1 MATDIAKIGFAVE
14 TSQLEKGISALS
26 TFSTSAKSA
35 NSNAQAIGTA
45 MNKAA
50 VTFAGAVAGMSRSI
64 ASLVSATKTATVE
77 EVAAAKEASDFANS
91 IYRAAQAQDT
101 LTTSTQKTTR
111 SLQNMYSAMLKAA
124 SSESIL
130 DRINRVTGVTGLDNR
145 SAKISAYDM
154 KRGSTKEEW
163 EAAIGGTPRDMMP
176 NRFNTANIAAQ
187 FQDIGVT
194 AAMGMNPMLVALQQG
209 TQLAAV
215 LNSMEQPVKGLADAF
230 RQIINP
236 VSMVSIGLTALAV
249 ALIQLVDWTS
259 VAQTGLN
266 TLADGMDFAADA
278 FNFLAENADVL
289 LVGLSSLSAG
299 FAIFN
304 TGSLI
309 SGFKSLGSAIVS
321 AGSAAYEAGKAAYSG
336 FTQWL
341 KGLNPVTL
349 KITALVLA
357 VTAVYVAFKTFK
369 DEITAFFQSDLGQLI
384 TDVIN
389 NMIGSFVGAFE
400 AIADG
405 ATWLWEKI
413 KATWNG
419 TDGPADGLMER
430 MNNTFQ
436 AATER
441 DYVESIAKAAGEAG
455 KVVDDLASSGLEA
468 VGNLFNKGAEA
479 ARNFANSLGETDKA
493 AKKAKE
499 AWANMRREMEQTI
512 AGMELE
518 GKMIGL
524 GTYDTTRLQTRFD
537 LTNRAIEAGITL
549 TPDKIQVIEDIADK
563 TGKYAEENEK
573 LTDSFNFAKDATNS
587 FFSDMREGLRDGQ
600 SLWESFGNAVTNVLD
615 KILDKI
621 MNIGVDYL
629 FDALGGMGTKGGE
642 TSFSWGNIAS
652 SIGGFFGGGTSAST
666 PAPAAKG
673 GAFTNGVY
681 SSPTLFKFANGGQFG
696 VMGEAGPEAVMP
708 LRRGSDGSLGVDAE
722 GIGGNNVVVNVI
734 NNSNAQA
741 SVNQRETR
749 QGTEI
754 DVLIDQTVAQ
764 KMTQQGS
771 YSNNA
776 LNAYSN
782 RRLVMR

>member
-14 TSQLEKGISALS
+14 TSQLEKGISTLS

-130 DRINRVTGVTGLDNR
+130 NRINRVTGVTGLDNR

-187 FQDIGVT
+187 FQDIAVT
-194 AAMGMNPMLVALQQG
+194 ATMGMNPMLVALQQG
-209 TQLAAV
+209 TQLSAV
-215 LNSMEQPVKGLADAF
+215 LNSMKKPIQGLADAF
-230 RQIINP
+230 KQIINP
-236 VSMVSIGLTALAV
+236 TSLWTIALTALAV
-249 ALIQLVDWTS
+249 VGLQMVDWIG
-259 VAQTGLN
+259 VAQSSLNGLASAMDFVASHSDSFGAVLTGLVGVIGVIKFESIKTGLMSVYSVGSKVFTMFTSWSKLVKVFN
-266 TLADGMDFAADA
+266 KIKKSIVELKVVTWALESPIKAVTVVILAGVTAWAAFSEAGRNALNKVIGYTLAAAYSIGGA
-278 FNFLAENADVL
+278 MEA
-289 LVGLSSLSAG
+289 
-299 FAIFN
+299 
-304 TGSLI
+304 
-309 SGFKSLGSAIVS
+309 GFKSIYKGFDKAFGELSTKMKEI
-321 AGSAAYEAGKAAYSG
+321 AGKDY
-336 FTQWL
+336 
-341 KGLNPVTL
+341 
-349 KITALVLA
+349 
-357 VTAVYVAFKTFK
+357 
-369 DEITAFFQSDLGQLI
+369 
-384 TDVIN
+384 
-389 NMIGSFVGAFE
+389 
-400 AIADG
+400 IAS
-405 ATWLWEKI
+405 
-413 KATWNG
+413 
-419 TDGPADGLMER
+419 
-430 MNNTFQ
+430 
-436 AATER
+436 
-441 DYVESIAKAAGEAG
+441 VEDT
-455 KVVDDLASSGLEA
+455 VVSLASSASNKFREWSNGLNDVDE
-468 VGNLFNKGAEA
+468 K
-479 ARNFANSLGETDKA
+479 T
-493 AKKAKE
+493 KKL
-499 AWANMRREMEQTI
+499 RESWQKLQNQVNQDI
-512 AGMELE
+512 AGAQLE
-518 GKMIGL
+518 QKLIGVD
-524 GTYDTTRLQTRFD
+524 TYTSEYEKTKFD
-537 LTNRAIEAGITL
+537 LTNQAINAGIPL
-549 TPDKIQVIEDIADK
+549 TPEKIAYIDQAAQSTARYKDE
-563 TGKYAEENEK
+563 TEK
-573 LTDSFNFAKDATNS
+573 LNDSFNTAKSITGS
-587 FFSDMREGLRDGQ
+587 FFQDLRQNLRDGV
-600 SLWESFGNAVTNVLD
+600 SAWEAFGNAALNVLD
-615 KILDKI
+615 NILSKI
-621 MNIGVDYL
+621 MDIGVDYL

-642 TSFSWGNIAS
+642 TKFSWGNIVS
-652 SIGGFFGGGTSAST
+652 GIGSFFGGGESTSAAT
-666 PAPAAKG
+666 PAAAAKG

-708 LRRGSDGSLGVDAE
+708 LRRGPDGSLGVDAD
-722 GIGGNNVVVNVI
+722 GVAGGNVVVNII

-741 SVNQRETR
+741 TVNQRETR

-771 YSNNA
+771 YSNAA
-776 LNAYSN
+776 LNAYNN

>member
-1 MATDIAKIGFAVE
+1 MATDIARIGFGVE
-14 TSQLEKGISALS
+14 TSQLEKGISTLS

-35 NSNAQAIGTA
+35 NSNARAIGTA

-64 ASLVSATKTATVE
+64 ASLVSSTKTATVE
-77 EVAAAKEASDFANS
+77 EIAAAKEASNFANS

-101 LTTSTQKTTR
+101 LTVSTQKTTR
-111 SLQNMYSAMLKAA
+111 NLQNMYSAMLKLS

-130 DRINRVTGVTGLDNR
+130 QRINRITGVSGLTNKSAEHSAEFFKR
-145 SAKISAYDM
+145 ST
-154 KRGSTKEEW
+154 TKEEW
-163 EAAIGGTPRDMMP
+163 NAMTGTLARDQMP

-194 AAMGMNPMLVALQQG
+194 AAMGMNPLLVALQQG
-209 TQLAAV
+209 TQLSAV
-215 LNSMEQPVKGLADAF
+215 LNSMEKPIQGLADAF
-230 RQIINP
+230 KQIINP
-236 VSMVSIGLTALAV
+236 TSLWTIALTALAV
-249 ALIQLVDWTS
+249 VGLQMVDWIG
-259 VAQTGLN
+259 VAQSSLNGLASAMDFVASHSDSFGAVLTGLVGVIGVIKFESIK
-266 TLADGMDFAADA
+266 T
-278 FNFLAENADVL
+278 
-289 LVGLSSLSAG
+289 GLSSVISVASKVFTTFTSWSKLVEV
-299 FAIFN
+299 FN
-304 TGSLI
+304 NI
-309 SGFKSLGSAIVS
+309 KKSIV
-321 AGSAAYEAGKAAYSG
+321 E
-336 FTQWL
+336 L
-341 KGLNPVTL
+341 KVVTWALANPV
-349 KITALVLA
+349 KA
-357 VTAVYVAFKTFK
+357 VTAVILAGVTAWAAFSEAGRNALNKTIGYTLAAAYSIGGAMEAGFK
-369 DEITAFFQSDLGQLI
+369 SIYKGFDEAFGELSDKMKEIAGKDYI
-384 TDVIN
+384 AAVDDI
-389 NMIGSFVGAFE
+389 IGSVASAASAKFE
-400 AIADG
+400 EWSNSLNKIDKKTKKIIEAWKKLQSQIGQDIASAKLDQNLIG
-405 ATWLWEKI
+405 VDTYTSEYMKTRADLMNQATNAGIPLTPEKI
-413 KATWNG
+413 ASI
-419 TDGPADGLMER
+419 D
-430 MNNTFQ
+430 Q
-436 AATER
+436 AADSLART
-441 DYVESIAKAAGEAG
+441 KA
-455 KVVDDLASSGLEA
+455 
-468 VGNLFNKGAEA
+468 
-479 ARNFANSLGETDKA
+479 ET
-493 AKKAKE
+493 
-499 AWANMRREMEQTI
+499 
-512 AGMELE
+512 
-518 GKMIGL
+518 
-524 GTYDTTRLQTRFD
+524 
-537 LTNRAIEAGITL
+537 
-549 TPDKIQVIEDIADK
+549 
-563 TGKYAEENEK
+563 EK

-587 FFSDMREGLRDGQ
+587 FFSDMREGLREGQ

-629 FDALGGMGTKGGE
+629 FDALGGMGTKGGK

-652 SIGGFFGGGTSAST
+652 SIGGFFGGSTSAST

>member
-14 TSQLEKGISALS
+14 TSQLEKGISTLS

-77 EVAAAKEASDFANS
+77 EIAAAKEASNFANS

-130 DRINRVTGVTGLDNR
+130 DRINRVTGVTGLDNKSAEYSAEFFKR
-145 SAKISAYDM
+145 ST
-154 KRGSTKEEW
+154 TKEEW
-163 EAAIGGTPRDMMP
+163 NAMTGTLARDQMP

-194 AAMGMNPMLVALQQG
+194 AAMGMNPLLIALQQG
-209 TQLAAV
+209 TQLSAV
-215 LNSMEQPVKGLADAF
+215 LNSMEKPIQGLADAF
-230 RQIINP
+230 KQIINP
-236 VSMVSIGLTALAV
+236 TSLWTIALTALAV
-249 ALIQLVDWTS
+249 VGLQMVDWIG
-259 VAQTGLN
+259 VAQSSLNGLASAMDFVASHSDSFGAVLTGLVGVIGVIKFESIK
-266 TLADGMDFAADA
+266 T
-278 FNFLAENADVL
+278 
-289 LVGLSSLSAG
+289 GLSSVISVASKVFTMFTSWSKLVEVFNKIKKSIVELKVVTWALESPIKAVTVVILAG
-299 FAIFN
+299 VTAWAAFSEAGRNALNKVIGY
-304 TGSLI
+304 TLAAAYSIGGAMEA
-309 SGFKSLGSAIVS
+309 GFKSIYKGFDKAFGELSTKMKEI
-321 AGSAAYEAGKAAYSG
+321 AGKDY
-336 FTQWL
+336 
-341 KGLNPVTL
+341 
-349 KITALVLA
+349 
-357 VTAVYVAFKTFK
+357 
-369 DEITAFFQSDLGQLI
+369 
-384 TDVIN
+384 
-389 NMIGSFVGAFE
+389 
-400 AIADG
+400 IAS
-405 ATWLWEKI
+405 
-413 KATWNG
+413 
-419 TDGPADGLMER
+419 
-430 MNNTFQ
+430 
-436 AATER
+436 
-441 DYVESIAKAAGEAG
+441 VEDT
-455 KVVDDLASSGLEA
+455 VVSLASSASNKFREWSNGLNDVDEKTKKLRESWQKLQSQIGQDIA
-468 VGNLFNKGAEA
+468 SAKLDQNLIGVDTYTSEYERTKFN
-479 ARNFANSLGETDKA
+479 
-493 AKKAKE
+493 
-499 AWANMRREMEQTI
+499 
-512 AGMELE
+512 
-518 GKMIGL
+518 
-524 GTYDTTRLQTRFD
+524 
-537 LTNRAIEAGITL
+537 LTNQATNAGIPL
-549 TPDKIQVIEDIADK
+549 TPEKIASIDQAADSLARTK
-563 TGKYAEENEK
+563 AETEK

-587 FFSDMREGLRDGQ
+587 FFSDMREGLREGQ

-629 FDALGGMGTKGGE
+629 FDALGGMGTKGGK

-652 SIGGFFGGGTSAST
+652 SIGGFFGGSTSAST

-681 SSPTLFKFANGGQFG
+681 NSPTLFKFANGGQFG

>member
-1 MATDIAKIGFAVE
+1 MATDIARIGFGVE
-14 TSQLEKGISALS
+14 TSQLEKGISTLS

-35 NSNAQAIGTA
+35 NSNARAIGTA

-64 ASLVSATKTATVE
+64 ASLVSSTKTATVE
-77 EVAAAKEASDFANS
+77 EIAAAKEASNFANS

-101 LTTSTQKTTR
+101 LTVSTQKTTR
-111 SLQNMYSAMLKAA
+111 NLQNMYSAMLKLS

-130 DRINRVTGVTGLDNR
+130 QRINRITGVSGLTNKSAEYSAEFFKR
-145 SAKISAYDM
+145 ST
-154 KRGSTKEEW
+154 TKEEW
-163 EAAIGGTPRDMMP
+163 NAMTGTLARDQMP

-194 AAMGMNPMLVALQQG
+194 AAMGMNPLLIALQQG
-209 TQLAAV
+209 TQLSAV
-215 LNSMEQPVKGLADAF
+215 LNSMEKPIQGLADAF
-230 RQIINP
+230 KQIINP
-236 VSMVSIGLTALAV
+236 TSLWTIALTALAV
-249 ALIQLVDWTS
+249 VGLQMVDWIG
-259 VAQTGLN
+259 VAQSSLNGLASAMDFVASHSDSFGAVLTGLVGVIGVIKFESIK
-266 TLADGMDFAADA
+266 T
-278 FNFLAENADVL
+278 
-289 LVGLSSLSAG
+289 GLSSVISVASKVFTTFTSWSKLVEVFNNIKKSIVELKVVTWALANPVKAVTAAILAG
-299 FAIFN
+299 VTAWAAFSEAGRNALNKTIGY
-304 TGSLI
+304 TLAAAYSIGGAMEA
-309 SGFKSLGSAIVS
+309 GFKSIYKGFDEAFGELSDKMKEI
-321 AGSAAYEAGKAAYSG
+321 AGKDYIAAVDDIIDSVASAASAKFEEWSNSLNKIDKKTKKVIEAWKELQSQIGQDIASAKLDQNLIGVDTYTSE
-336 FTQWL
+336 
-341 KGLNPVTL
+341 
-349 KITALVLA
+349 
-357 VTAVYVAFKTFK
+357 YMKTR
-369 DEITAFFQSDLGQLI
+369 ADLMNQ
-384 TDVIN
+384 
-389 NMIGSFVGAFE
+389 
-400 AIADG
+400 
-405 ATWLWEKI
+405 ATNAGIPLTPEKI
-413 KATWNG
+413 ASI
-419 TDGPADGLMER
+419 D
-430 MNNTFQ
+430 Q
-436 AATER
+436 AADSLART
-441 DYVESIAKAAGEAG
+441 KA
-455 KVVDDLASSGLEA
+455 
-468 VGNLFNKGAEA
+468 
-479 ARNFANSLGETDKA
+479 ET
-493 AKKAKE
+493 
-499 AWANMRREMEQTI
+499 
-512 AGMELE
+512 
-518 GKMIGL
+518 
-524 GTYDTTRLQTRFD
+524 
-537 LTNRAIEAGITL
+537 
-549 TPDKIQVIEDIADK
+549 
-563 TGKYAEENEK
+563 EK

-587 FFSDMREGLRDGQ
+587 FFSDMREGLREGQ

-629 FDALGGMGTKGGE
+629 FDALGGMGTKGGK

-652 SIGGFFGGGTSAST
+652 SIGGFFGGSTSAFT

>member
-1 MATDIAKIGFAVE
+1 MATDIARIGFGVE
-14 TSQLEKGISALS
+14 TSQLEKGISTLS

-35 NSNAQAIGTA
+35 NSNARAIGTA

-64 ASLVSATKTATVE
+64 ASLVSSTKTATVE
-77 EVAAAKEASDFANS
+77 EIAAAKEASNFANS

-101 LTTSTQKTTR
+101 LTVSTQKTTR
-111 SLQNMYSAMLKAA
+111 NLQNMYSAMLKLS

-130 DRINRVTGVTGLDNR
+130 QRINRITGVSGLTNKSAEYSAEFFKR
-145 SAKISAYDM
+145 ST
-154 KRGSTKEEW
+154 TKEEW
-163 EAAIGGTPRDMMP
+163 NAMTGTLARDQMP

-194 AAMGMNPMLVALQQG
+194 AAMGMNPLLIALQQG
-209 TQLAAV
+209 TQLSAL
-215 LNSMEQPVKGLADAF
+215 LNSMKKPIQGLADAF
-230 RQIINP
+230 KQIINP
-236 VSMVSIGLTALAV
+236 TSLWTIALTALAV
-249 ALIQLVDWTS
+249 VGLQMVDWIG
-259 VAQTGLN
+259 VAQSSLNGLASAMDFVASHSDSFGTVLTGLVGVIGVIKFESIK
-266 TLADGMDFAADA
+266 T
-278 FNFLAENADVL
+278 
-289 LVGLSSLSAG
+289 GLSSVISVASKVFTTFTSWSKLVEV
-299 FAIFN
+299 FN
-304 TGSLI
+304 NI
-309 SGFKSLGSAIVS
+309 KKSIV
-321 AGSAAYEAGKAAYSG
+321 E
-336 FTQWL
+336 L
-341 KGLNPVTL
+341 KVVTWALANPV
-349 KITALVLA
+349 KA
-357 VTAVYVAFKTFK
+357 VTAVILAGVTAWAAFSEAGRNALNKTIGYTLAAAYSIGGAMEAGFK
-369 DEITAFFQSDLGQLI
+369 SIYKGFDEAFGELSDKMKEIAGKDYI
-384 TDVIN
+384 AAVDDI
-389 NMIGSFVGAFE
+389 IGSVASAASAKFE
-400 AIADG
+400 EWSNSLNKIDKKTKKIIEAWKKLQSQIGQDIASAKLDQNLIG
-405 ATWLWEKI
+405 VDTYTSEYMKTRADLMNQATNAGIPLTPEKI
-413 KATWNG
+413 ASI
-419 TDGPADGLMER
+419 D
-430 MNNTFQ
+430 Q
-436 AATER
+436 AADSLART
-441 DYVESIAKAAGEAG
+441 KA
-455 KVVDDLASSGLEA
+455 
-468 VGNLFNKGAEA
+468 
-479 ARNFANSLGETDKA
+479 ET
-493 AKKAKE
+493 
-499 AWANMRREMEQTI
+499 
-512 AGMELE
+512 
-518 GKMIGL
+518 
-524 GTYDTTRLQTRFD
+524 
-537 LTNRAIEAGITL
+537 
-549 TPDKIQVIEDIADK
+549 
-563 TGKYAEENEK
+563 EK

-587 FFSDMREGLRDGQ
+587 FFSDMREGLREGQ

-629 FDALGGMGTKGGE
+629 FDALGGMGTKGGK

-652 SIGGFFGGGTSAST
+652 SIGGFFGGSTSAST

>member
-1 MATDIAKIGFAVE
+1 MATDIARIGFGVE
-14 TSQLEKGISALS
+14 TSQLEKGISTLS

-35 NSNAQAIGTA
+35 NSNARAIGTA

-64 ASLVSATKTATVE
+64 ASLVSSTKTATVE
-77 EVAAAKEASDFANS
+77 EIAAAKEASNFANS

-101 LTTSTQKTTR
+101 LTVSTQKTTR
-111 SLQNMYSAMLKAA
+111 NLQNMYSAMLKLS

-130 DRINRVTGVTGLDNR
+130 QRINRITGVSGLTNKSAEYSAEFFKR
-145 SAKISAYDM
+145 ST
-154 KRGSTKEEW
+154 TKEEW
-163 EAAIGGTPRDMMP
+163 NAMTGTLARDQMP

-194 AAMGMNPMLVALQQG
+194 AAMGMNPLLIALQQG
-209 TQLAAV
+209 TQLSAV
-215 LNSMEQPVKGLADAF
+215 LNSMEKPIQGLADAF
-230 RQIINP
+230 KQIINP
-236 VSMVSIGLTALAV
+236 TSLWTIALTALAV
-249 ALIQLVDWTS
+249 VGLQMVDWIG
-259 VAQTGLN
+259 VAQSSLNGLASAMDFVASHSDSFGAVLTGLVGVIGVIKFESIK
-266 TLADGMDFAADA
+266 T
-278 FNFLAENADVL
+278 
-289 LVGLSSLSAG
+289 GLSSVISVASKVFTTFTSWSKLVKV
-299 FAIFN
+299 FN
-304 TGSLI
+304 NI
-309 SGFKSLGSAIVS
+309 KKSIV
-321 AGSAAYEAGKAAYSG
+321 E
-336 FTQWL
+336 L
-341 KGLNPVTL
+341 KVVTWALANPV
-349 KITALVLA
+349 KA
-357 VTAVYVAFKTFK
+357 VTAVILAGVTAWAAFSEAGRNALNKTIGYTLAAAYSIGGAMEAGFK
-369 DEITAFFQSDLGQLI
+369 SIYKGFDEAFGELSDKMKEIAGKDYI
-384 TDVIN
+384 AAVDDS
-389 NMIGSFVGAFE
+389 IGSVASAASAKFE
-400 AIADG
+400 EWSNSLNKIDKKTKKIIEAWKELQSQIGQDIASAKLDQNLIG
-405 ATWLWEKI
+405 VDTYTSEYMKTRADLMNQATNAGIPLTPEKI
-413 KATWNG
+413 ASI
-419 TDGPADGLMER
+419 D
-430 MNNTFQ
+430 Q
-436 AATER
+436 AADSLART
-441 DYVESIAKAAGEAG
+441 KA
-455 KVVDDLASSGLEA
+455 
-468 VGNLFNKGAEA
+468 
-479 ARNFANSLGETDKA
+479 ET
-493 AKKAKE
+493 
-499 AWANMRREMEQTI
+499 
-512 AGMELE
+512 
-518 GKMIGL
+518 
-524 GTYDTTRLQTRFD
+524 
-537 LTNRAIEAGITL
+537 
-549 TPDKIQVIEDIADK
+549 
-563 TGKYAEENEK
+563 EK

-587 FFSDMREGLRDGQ
+587 FFSDMREGLREGQ

-629 FDALGGMGTKGGE
+629 FDALGGMGTKGGK

-652 SIGGFFGGGTSAST
+652 SIGGFFGGSTSAST

>member
-1 MATDIAKIGFAVE
+1 MATDIARIGFGVE
-14 TSQLEKGISALS
+14 TSQLEKGISTLS

-35 NSNAQAIGTA
+35 NSNARAIGTA

-64 ASLVSATKTATVE
+64 ASLVSSTKTATVE
-77 EVAAAKEASDFANS
+77 EIAAAKEASNFANS

-101 LTTSTQKTTR
+101 LTVSTQKTTR
-111 SLQNMYSAMLKAA
+111 NLQNMYSAMLKLS

-130 DRINRVTGVTGLDNR
+130 QRINRITGVSGLTNKSAEYSAEFFKR
-145 SAKISAYDM
+145 ST
-154 KRGSTKEEW
+154 TKEEW
-163 EAAIGGTPRDMMP
+163 NAMTGTLARDQMP

-194 AAMGMNPMLVALQQG
+194 AAMGMNPLLIALQQG
-209 TQLAAV
+209 TQLSAV
-215 LNSMEQPVKGLADAF
+215 LNSMEKPIQGLADAF
-230 RQIINP
+230 KQIINP
-236 VSMVSIGLTALAV
+236 TSLWTIALTALAV
-249 ALIQLVDWTS
+249 VGLQMVDWIG
-259 VAQTGLN
+259 VAQSSLNGLASAMDFVASHSDSFGAVLTGLVGVIGVIKFESII
-266 TLADGMDFAADA
+266 T
-278 FNFLAENADVL
+278 
-289 LVGLSSLSAG
+289 GLSSVISVASKVFTTFTSWSKLVKV
-299 FAIFN
+299 FN
-304 TGSLI
+304 NI
-309 SGFKSLGSAIVS
+309 KKSIV
-321 AGSAAYEAGKAAYSG
+321 E
-336 FTQWL
+336 L
-341 KGLNPVTL
+341 KVVTWALANPV
-349 KITALVLA
+349 KA
-357 VTAVYVAFKTFK
+357 VTAVILAGVTAWAAFSEAGRNALNKTIGYTLAAAYSIGGAMEAGFK
-369 DEITAFFQSDLGQLI
+369 SIYKGFDEAFGELSDKMKEIAGKDYI
-384 TDVIN
+384 AAVDDI
-389 NMIGSFVGAFE
+389 IGSVASAASAKFE
-400 AIADG
+400 EWSNSLNKIDKKTKKIIEAWKELQSQIGQDIASAKLDQNLIG
-405 ATWLWEKI
+405 VDTYTSEYMKTRADLMNQATNAGIPLTPEKI
-413 KATWNG
+413 ASI
-419 TDGPADGLMER
+419 D
-430 MNNTFQ
+430 Q
-436 AATER
+436 AADSLART
-441 DYVESIAKAAGEAG
+441 KA
-455 KVVDDLASSGLEA
+455 
-468 VGNLFNKGAEA
+468 
-479 ARNFANSLGETDKA
+479 ET
-493 AKKAKE
+493 
-499 AWANMRREMEQTI
+499 
-512 AGMELE
+512 
-518 GKMIGL
+518 
-524 GTYDTTRLQTRFD
+524 
-537 LTNRAIEAGITL
+537 
-549 TPDKIQVIEDIADK
+549 
-563 TGKYAEENEK
+563 EK

-587 FFSDMREGLRDGQ
+587 FFSDMREGLREGQ

-629 FDALGGMGTKGGE
+629 FDALGGMGTKGGK

-652 SIGGFFGGGTSAST
+652 SIGGFFGGSTSAST

>member
-1 MATDIAKIGFAVE
+1 MATDIARIGFGVE
-14 TSQLEKGISALS
+14 TSQLEKGISTLS

-35 NSNAQAIGTA
+35 NSNARAIGTA

-64 ASLVSATKTATVE
+64 ASLVSSTKTATVE
-77 EVAAAKEASDFANS
+77 EIAAAKEASNFANS
-91 IYRAAQAQDT
+91 IYRVAQAQDT
-101 LTTSTQKTTR
+101 LTVSTQKTTR
-111 SLQNMYSAMLKAA
+111 NLQNMYSAMLKLS

-130 DRINRVTGVTGLDNR
+130 QRINRITGVSGLTNKSAEYSAEFFKR
-145 SAKISAYDM
+145 ST
-154 KRGSTKEEW
+154 TKEEW
-163 EAAIGGTPRDMMP
+163 NAMTGTLARDQMP

-194 AAMGMNPMLVALQQG
+194 AAMGMNPLLIALQQG
-209 TQLAAV
+209 TQLSAV
-215 LNSMEQPVKGLADAF
+215 LNSMEKPIQGLADAF
-230 RQIINP
+230 KQIINP
-236 VSMVSIGLTALAV
+236 TSLWTIALTALAV
-249 ALIQLVDWTS
+249 VGLQMVDWIG
-259 VAQTGLN
+259 VAQSSLNGLASAMDFVASHSDSFGAVLTGLVGVIGVIKFESIK
-266 TLADGMDFAADA
+266 T
-278 FNFLAENADVL
+278 
-289 LVGLSSLSAG
+289 GLSSVISVASKVFTTFTSWSKLVKV
-299 FAIFN
+299 FN
-304 TGSLI
+304 NI
-309 SGFKSLGSAIVS
+309 KKSIV
-321 AGSAAYEAGKAAYSG
+321 E
-336 FTQWL
+336 L
-341 KGLNPVTL
+341 KVVTWALANPV
-349 KITALVLA
+349 KA
-357 VTAVYVAFKTFK
+357 VTAVILAGVTAWAAFSEAGRNALNKTIGYTLAAAYSIGGAMEAGFK
-369 DEITAFFQSDLGQLI
+369 SIYKGFDEAFGELSDKMKEIAGKDYI
-384 TDVIN
+384 AAVDDI
-389 NMIGSFVGAFE
+389 IGSVASAASAKFE
-400 AIADG
+400 EWSNSLNKIDKKTKKIIEAWKELQSQIGQDIASAKLDQNLIG
-405 ATWLWEKI
+405 VDTYTSEYMKTRADLMNQATNAGIPLTPEKI
-413 KATWNG
+413 ASI
-419 TDGPADGLMER
+419 D
-430 MNNTFQ
+430 Q
-436 AATER
+436 AADSLART
-441 DYVESIAKAAGEAG
+441 KA
-455 KVVDDLASSGLEA
+455 
-468 VGNLFNKGAEA
+468 
-479 ARNFANSLGETDKA
+479 ET
-493 AKKAKE
+493 
-499 AWANMRREMEQTI
+499 
-512 AGMELE
+512 
-518 GKMIGL
+518 
-524 GTYDTTRLQTRFD
+524 
-537 LTNRAIEAGITL
+537 
-549 TPDKIQVIEDIADK
+549 
-563 TGKYAEENEK
+563 EK

-587 FFSDMREGLRDGQ
+587 FFSDMREGLREGQ

-629 FDALGGMGTKGGE
+629 FDALGGMGTKGGK

-652 SIGGFFGGGTSAST
+652 SIGGFFGGSTSAST

>member
-1 MATDIAKIGFAVE
+1 MATDIARIGFGVE
-14 TSQLEKGISALS
+14 TSQLEKGISTLS

-35 NSNAQAIGTA
+35 NSNARAIGTA

-64 ASLVSATKTATVE
+64 ASLVSSTKTATVE
-77 EVAAAKEASDFANS
+77 EIAAAKEASNFANS

-101 LTTSTQKTTR
+101 LTVSTQKTTR
-111 SLQNMYSAMLKAA
+111 NLQNMYSAMLKLS

-130 DRINRVTGVTGLDNR
+130 QRINRITGVSGLTNKSAEYSAEFFKR
-145 SAKISAYDM
+145 ST
-154 KRGSTKEEW
+154 TKEEW
-163 EAAIGGTPRDMMP
+163 NAMTGTLARDQMP
-176 NRFNTANIAAQ
+176 NNRFNTANIAAQ

-194 AAMGMNPMLVALQQG
+194 AAMGMNPLLIALQQG
-209 TQLAAV
+209 TQLSAV
-215 LNSMEQPVKGLADAF
+215 LNSMEKPIQGLADAF
-230 RQIINP
+230 KQIINP
-236 VSMVSIGLTALAV
+236 TSLWTIALTALAV
-249 ALIQLVDWTS
+249 VGLQMVDWIG
-259 VAQTGLN
+259 VAQSSLNGLASAMDFVASHSDSFGAVLTGLVGVIGVIKFESIK
-266 TLADGMDFAADA
+266 T
-278 FNFLAENADVL
+278 
-289 LVGLSSLSAG
+289 GLSSVVSVASKVFTTFTSWSKLVEV
-299 FAIFN
+299 FN
-304 TGSLI
+304 NI
-309 SGFKSLGSAIVS
+309 KKSIV
-321 AGSAAYEAGKAAYSG
+321 E
-336 FTQWL
+336 L
-341 KGLNPVTL
+341 KVVTWALANPV
-349 KITALVLA
+349 KA
-357 VTAVYVAFKTFK
+357 VTAVILAGVTAWAAFSEAGRNALNKTIGYTLAAAYSIGGAMEAGFK
-369 DEITAFFQSDLGQLI
+369 SIYKGFDEAFGELSDKMKEIAGKDYI
-384 TDVIN
+384 AAVDDI
-389 NMIGSFVGAFE
+389 IGSVASAASAKFE
-400 AIADG
+400 EWSNSLNKIDKKTKKIIEAWKKLQSQIGQDIASAKLDQNLIG
-405 ATWLWEKI
+405 VDTYTSEYMKTRADLMNQATNAGIPLTPEKI
-413 KATWNG
+413 ASI
-419 TDGPADGLMER
+419 D
-430 MNNTFQ
+430 Q
-436 AATER
+436 AADSLART
-441 DYVESIAKAAGEAG
+441 KA
-455 KVVDDLASSGLEA
+455 
-468 VGNLFNKGAEA
+468 
-479 ARNFANSLGETDKA
+479 ET
-493 AKKAKE
+493 
-499 AWANMRREMEQTI
+499 
-512 AGMELE
+512 
-518 GKMIGL
+518 
-524 GTYDTTRLQTRFD
+524 
-537 LTNRAIEAGITL
+537 
-549 TPDKIQVIEDIADK
+549 
-563 TGKYAEENEK
+563 EK

-587 FFSDMREGLRDGQ
+587 FFSDMREGLREGQ

-629 FDALGGMGTKGGE
+629 FDALGGMGTKGGK

-652 SIGGFFGGGTSAST
+652 SIGGFFGGSTSAST

>member
-1 MATDIAKIGFAVE
+1 MATDIARIGFGVE
-14 TSQLEKGISALS
+14 TSQLEKGISTLS

-35 NSNAQAIGTA
+35 NSNARAIGTA

-64 ASLVSATKTATVE
+64 ASLVSSTKTATVE
-77 EVAAAKEASDFANS
+77 EIAAAKEASNFANS

-101 LTTSTQKTTR
+101 LTVSTQKTTR
-111 SLQNMYSAMLKAA
+111 NLQNMYSAMLKLS

-130 DRINRVTGVTGLDNR
+130 QRINRITGVSGLTNKSAEYSAEFFKR
-145 SAKISAYDM
+145 ST
-154 KRGSTKEEW
+154 TKEEW
-163 EAAIGGTPRDMMP
+163 NAMTGTLARDQMP

-194 AAMGMNPMLVALQQG
+194 AAMGMNPLFIALQQG
-209 TQLAAV
+209 TQLSAV
-215 LNSMEQPVKGLADAF
+215 LNSMEKPIQGLADAF
-230 RQIINP
+230 KQIINP
-236 VSMVSIGLTALAV
+236 TSLWTIALTALAV
-249 ALIQLVDWTS
+249 VGLQMVDWIG
-259 VAQTGLN
+259 VAQSSLNGLASAMDFVASHSDSFGAVLTGLVGVIGVIKFESIK
-266 TLADGMDFAADA
+266 T
-278 FNFLAENADVL
+278 
-289 LVGLSSLSAG
+289 GLSSVISVASKVFTTFTSWSKLVKV
-299 FAIFN
+299 FN
-304 TGSLI
+304 NI
-309 SGFKSLGSAIVS
+309 KKSIV
-321 AGSAAYEAGKAAYSG
+321 E
-336 FTQWL
+336 L
-341 KGLNPVTL
+341 KVVTWALANPV
-349 KITALVLA
+349 KA
-357 VTAVYVAFKTFK
+357 VTAVILAGVTAWAAFSEAGRNALNKTIGYTLAAAYSIGGAMEAGFK
-369 DEITAFFQSDLGQLI
+369 SIYKGFDEAFGELSDKMKEIAGKDYI
-384 TDVIN
+384 AAVDDI
-389 NMIGSFVGAFE
+389 IGSVASAASAKFE
-400 AIADG
+400 EWSNSLNKIDKKTKKIIEAWKELQSQIGQDIASAKLDQNLIG
-405 ATWLWEKI
+405 VDTYTSEYMKTRADLMNQATNAGIPLTPEKI
-413 KATWNG
+413 ASI
-419 TDGPADGLMER
+419 D
-430 MNNTFQ
+430 Q
-436 AATER
+436 AADSLART
-441 DYVESIAKAAGEAG
+441 KA
-455 KVVDDLASSGLEA
+455 
-468 VGNLFNKGAEA
+468 
-479 ARNFANSLGETDKA
+479 ET
-493 AKKAKE
+493 
-499 AWANMRREMEQTI
+499 
-512 AGMELE
+512 
-518 GKMIGL
+518 
-524 GTYDTTRLQTRFD
+524 
-537 LTNRAIEAGITL
+537 
-549 TPDKIQVIEDIADK
+549 
-563 TGKYAEENEK
+563 EK

-587 FFSDMREGLRDGQ
+587 FFSDMREGLREGQ

-629 FDALGGMGTKGGE
+629 FDALGGMGTKGGK

-652 SIGGFFGGGTSAST
+652 SIGGFFGGSTSAST

>member
-14 TSQLEKGISALS
+14 TSQLEKGISTLS

-77 EVAAAKEASDFANS
+77 EIAAAKEASNFANS

-176 NRFNTANIAAQ
+176 NRFNTANITAQ

-249 ALIQLVDWTS
+249 VGLQMVDWIG
-259 VAQTGLN
+259 VAQSSLNGLASAMDFVASHSDSFGAVLTGLVGVIGVIKFESIK
-266 TLADGMDFAADA
+266 T
-278 FNFLAENADVL
+278 
-289 LVGLSSLSAG
+289 GLSSVISVASKVFTTFTSWSKLVKV
-299 FAIFN
+299 FN
-304 TGSLI
+304 NI
-309 SGFKSLGSAIVS
+309 KKSIV
-321 AGSAAYEAGKAAYSG
+321 E
-336 FTQWL
+336 L
-341 KGLNPVTL
+341 KVVTWALANPV
-349 KITALVLA
+349 KA
-357 VTAVYVAFKTFK
+357 VTAVILAGVTAWAAFSEAGRNALNKTIGYTLAAAYSIGGAMEAGFK
-369 DEITAFFQSDLGQLI
+369 SIYKGFDEAFGELSDKMKEIAGKDYI
-384 TDVIN
+384 AAVDDI
-389 NMIGSFVGAFE
+389 IGSVASAASAKFE
-400 AIADG
+400 E
-405 ATWLWEKI
+405 W
-413 KATWNG
+413 
-419 TDGPADGLMER
+419 
-430 MNNTFQ
+430 
-436 AATER
+436 
-441 DYVESIAKAAGEAG
+441 S
-455 KVVDDLASSGLEA
+455 
-468 VGNLFNKGAEA
+468 
-479 ARNFANSLGETDKA
+479 NSLNKIDKKT
-493 AKKAKE
+493 KKVIE
-499 AWANMRREMEQTI
+499 AWADLQNQMNQDISGAQLEQR
-512 AGMELE
+512 L
-518 GKMIGL
+518 IGVD
-524 GTYDTTRLQTRFD
+524 TYTSEYEKTRAD
-537 LTNRAIEAGITL
+537 LMNQATNAGIPL
-549 TPDKIQVIEDIADK
+549 TPDKIAYIEEASDSLAR
-563 TGKYAEENEK
+563 TREETEK
-573 LTDSFNFAKDATNS
+573 LNDVFNTSKSITNS
-587 FFSDMREGLRDGQ
+587 FFQDMRTGLRDGA
-600 SLWESFGNAVTNVLD
+600 SAWEAFGNAALNVLD
-615 KILDKI
+615 SILSKMTDV
-621 MNIGVDYL
+621 GVDYL
-629 FDALGGMGTKGGE
+629 FNAMGAAGWFGFE
-642 TSFSWGNIAS
+642 NMSGQS
-652 SIGGFFGGGTSAST
+652 SGWNPATSAPVAK
-666 PAPAAKG
+666 PAMAAKG

-681 SSPTLFKFANGGQFG
+681 NSPTLFKFANGGQFG

-708 LRRGSDGSLGVDAE
+708 LRRGPDGSLGVDAE

-741 SVNQRETR
+741 TVNQRETR

-771 YSNNA
+771 YSNAA
-776 LNAYSN
+776 LNAYNN

>member
-1 MATDIAKIGFAVE
+1 MATDIARIGFGVE
-14 TSQLEKGISALS
+14 TSQLEKGISTLS

-35 NSNAQAIGTA
+35 NSNARAIGTA

-64 ASLVSATKTATVE
+64 ASLVSSTKTATVE
-77 EVAAAKEASDFANS
+77 EIAAAKEASNFANS

-101 LTTSTQKTTR
+101 LTVSTQKTTR
-111 SLQNMYSAMLKAA
+111 NLQNMYSAMLKLS

-130 DRINRVTGVTGLDNR
+130 QRINRITGVSGLTNKSAEYSAEFFKR
-145 SAKISAYDM
+145 ST
-154 KRGSTKEEW
+154 TKEEW
-163 EAAIGGTPRDMMP
+163 NAMTGTLARDQMP

-194 AAMGMNPMLVALQQG
+194 AAMGMNPLLIALQQG
-209 TQLAAV
+209 TQLSAV
-215 LNSMEQPVKGLADAF
+215 LNSMEKPIQGLADAF
-230 RQIINP
+230 KQIINP
-236 VSMVSIGLTALAV
+236 TSLWTIALTALAV
-249 ALIQLVDWTS
+249 VGLQMVDWIG
-259 VAQTGLN
+259 VAQSSLNGLASAMDFVASHSDSFGAVLTGLVGVIGVIKFESIK
-266 TLADGMDFAADA
+266 T
-278 FNFLAENADVL
+278 
-289 LVGLSSLSAG
+289 GLSSVISVASKVFTTFTSWSKLVEV
-299 FAIFN
+299 FN
-304 TGSLI
+304 NI
-309 SGFKSLGSAIVS
+309 KKSIV
-321 AGSAAYEAGKAAYSG
+321 E
-336 FTQWL
+336 L
-341 KGLNPVTL
+341 KVVTWALANPV
-349 KITALVLA
+349 KA
-357 VTAVYVAFKTFK
+357 VTAVILAGVTAWAAFSEAGRNALNKTIGYTLAAAYSIGGAMEAGFK
-369 DEITAFFQSDLGQLI
+369 SIYKGFDEAFGELSDKMKEIAGKDYI
-384 TDVIN
+384 AAVDDI
-389 NMIGSFVGAFE
+389 IGSVASAASAKFE
-400 AIADG
+400 EWSNSLNKIDKKTKKIIEAWKKLQSQIGQDIASAKLDQNLIG
-405 ATWLWEKI
+405 VDTYTSEYMKTRADLMNQATNAGIPLTPEKI
-413 KATWNG
+413 ASI
-419 TDGPADGLMER
+419 D
-430 MNNTFQ
+430 Q
-436 AATER
+436 AADSLART
-441 DYVESIAKAAGEAG
+441 KA
-455 KVVDDLASSGLEA
+455 
-468 VGNLFNKGAEA
+468 
-479 ARNFANSLGETDKA
+479 ET
-493 AKKAKE
+493 
-499 AWANMRREMEQTI
+499 
-512 AGMELE
+512 
-518 GKMIGL
+518 
-524 GTYDTTRLQTRFD
+524 
-537 LTNRAIEAGITL
+537 
-549 TPDKIQVIEDIADK
+549 
-563 TGKYAEENEK
+563 EK

-587 FFSDMREGLRDGQ
+587 FFSDMREGLREGQ

-629 FDALGGMGTKGGE
+629 FDALGGMGTKGGK

-652 SIGGFFGGGTSAST
+652 SIGGFFGGSTSAST

>member
-14 TSQLEKGISALS
+14 TSQLEKGISTLS

-77 EVAAAKEASDFANS
+77 EIAAAKEASNFANS

-145 SAKISAYDM
+145 SAKISAHDM
-154 KRGSTKEEW
+154 KRGSTREEW

-249 ALIQLVDWTS
+249 VGLQMVDWIG
-259 VAQTGLN
+259 VAQSSLNGLASAMDFVASHSDSFGAVLTGLVGVIGVIKFESIK
-266 TLADGMDFAADA
+266 T
-278 FNFLAENADVL
+278 
-289 LVGLSSLSAG
+289 GLSSVISVASKVFTTFTSWSKLVKVFNNIKKSIVELKVVTWALENPVKAVTAAILAG
-299 FAIFN
+299 VTAWAVFSEAGRNALNKTIGY
-304 TGSLI
+304 TLAAAYSIGGAMEA
-309 SGFKSLGSAIVS
+309 GFKSIYKGFDEAFGELSDKMKEIAGKDYIAAVDDIIGSVA
-321 AGSAAYEAGKAAYSG
+321 SAASAKFEEWSNSLNKIDKKTKKIIEAWKELQSQIGQDIASAKLDQNLIGVDTYTSE
-336 FTQWL
+336 
-341 KGLNPVTL
+341 
-349 KITALVLA
+349 
-357 VTAVYVAFKTFK
+357 YMKTR
-369 DEITAFFQSDLGQLI
+369 ADLMNQ
-384 TDVIN
+384 
-389 NMIGSFVGAFE
+389 
-400 AIADG
+400 
-405 ATWLWEKI
+405 ATNAGIPLTPEKI
-413 KATWNG
+413 ASI
-419 TDGPADGLMER
+419 D
-430 MNNTFQ
+430 Q
-436 AATER
+436 AADSLART
-441 DYVESIAKAAGEAG
+441 KA
-455 KVVDDLASSGLEA
+455 
-468 VGNLFNKGAEA
+468 
-479 ARNFANSLGETDKA
+479 ET
-493 AKKAKE
+493 
-499 AWANMRREMEQTI
+499 
-512 AGMELE
+512 
-518 GKMIGL
+518 
-524 GTYDTTRLQTRFD
+524 
-537 LTNRAIEAGITL
+537 
-549 TPDKIQVIEDIADK
+549 
-563 TGKYAEENEK
+563 EK

-587 FFSDMREGLRDGQ
+587 FFSDMREGLREGQ

>member
-14 TSQLEKGISALS
+14 TSQLEKGISTLS

-111 SLQNMYSAMLKAA
+111 SLQNMYSAMLKLS

-130 DRINRVTGVTGLDNR
+130 QRINRITGVSGLTNR

-163 EAAIGGTPRDMMP
+163 EAAIGGIPRDMMS
-176 NRFNTANIAAQ
+176 NRFNTSNIAAQ

-194 AAMGMNPMLVALQQG
+194 AAMGMNPLLIALQQG

-215 LNSMEQPVKGLADAF
+215 MNSMEAPLKGLGDAF
-230 RQIINP
+230 KQIINP
-236 VSMVSIGLTALAV
+236 ISLLSIGLTALAV
-249 ALIQLVDWTS
+249 VGLQMVDWIGLAQS
-259 VAQTGLN
+259 SLNGLASAMDFVASHSDSFGAVLTGLVGVIGVIKFESIK
-266 TLADGMDFAADA
+266 T
-278 FNFLAENADVL
+278 
-289 LVGLSSLSAG
+289 GLSSVISVASKVFTTFTSWSKLVKV
-299 FAIFN
+299 FN
-304 TGSLI
+304 NI
-309 SGFKSLGSAIVS
+309 KKSIV
-321 AGSAAYEAGKAAYSG
+321 E
-336 FTQWL
+336 L
-341 KGLNPVTL
+341 KVVTWALANPV
-349 KITALVLA
+349 KA
-357 VTAVYVAFKTFK
+357 VTAVILAGVTAWAAFSEAGRNALNKTIGYTLAAAYSIGGAMEAGFK
-369 DEITAFFQSDLGQLI
+369 SIYKGFDEAFGELSDKMKEIAGKDYI
-384 TDVIN
+384 AAVDDI
-389 NMIGSFVGAFE
+389 IGSVASAASAKFE
-400 AIADG
+400 EWSNSLNKIDKKTKKVIEAWKELQSQIGQDIASAKLDQNLIG
-405 ATWLWEKI
+405 VDTYTSEYMKTRADLMNQATNAGIPLTPEKI
-413 KATWNG
+413 ASI
-419 TDGPADGLMER
+419 D
-430 MNNTFQ
+430 Q
-436 AATER
+436 AADSLART
-441 DYVESIAKAAGEAG
+441 KA
-455 KVVDDLASSGLEA
+455 
-468 VGNLFNKGAEA
+468 
-479 ARNFANSLGETDKA
+479 ET
-493 AKKAKE
+493 
-499 AWANMRREMEQTI
+499 
-512 AGMELE
+512 
-518 GKMIGL
+518 
-524 GTYDTTRLQTRFD
+524 
-537 LTNRAIEAGITL
+537 
-549 TPDKIQVIEDIADK
+549 
-563 TGKYAEENEK
+563 EK
-573 LTDSFNFAKDATNS
+573 LADSFNFAKDATNS
-587 FFSDMREGLRDGQ
+587 FFSDMREGLREGQ

-629 FDALGGMGTKGGE
+629 FDALGGMGTKGGK

-652 SIGGFFGGGTSAST
+652 SIGGFFGGSTSAST

-708 LRRGSDGSLGVDAE
+708 LRRGPDGSLGVDAD
-722 GIGGNNVVVNVI
+722 GVAGGNVVVNVI

-741 SVNQRETR
+741 TVNQRETR

>member
-1 MATDIAKIGFAVE
+1 MATDIARIGFGVE
-14 TSQLEKGISALS
+14 TSQLEKGISTLS

-35 NSNAQAIGTA
+35 NSNARAIGTA

-64 ASLVSATKTATVE
+64 ASLVSSTKTATVE
-77 EVAAAKEASDFANS
+77 EIAAAKEASNFANS

-101 LTTSTQKTTR
+101 LTVSTQKTTR
-111 SLQNMYSAMLKAA
+111 NLQNMYSAMLKLS

-130 DRINRVTGVTGLDNR
+130 QRINRITGVSGLTNKSAEYSAEFFKR
-145 SAKISAYDM
+145 ST
-154 KRGSTKEEW
+154 TKEEW
-163 EAAIGGTPRDMMP
+163 NAMTGTLARDQMP

-194 AAMGMNPMLVALQQG
+194 AAMGMNPLLIALQQG
-209 TQLAAV
+209 TQLSAV
-215 LNSMEQPVKGLADAF
+215 LNSMEKPIQGLADAF
-230 RQIINP
+230 KQIINP
-236 VSMVSIGLTALAV
+236 TSLWTIALTALAV
-249 ALIQLVDWTS
+249 VGLQMVDWIG
-259 VAQTGLN
+259 VAQSSLNGLASAMDFVASHSDSFGAVLTGLVGVIGVIKFESIK
-266 TLADGMDFAADA
+266 T
-278 FNFLAENADVL
+278 
-289 LVGLSSLSAG
+289 GLSSVISVASKVFTTFTSWSKLVEVFNNIKKSIVELKVVTWALANPVKAVTAAILAG
-299 FAIFN
+299 VTAWAAFSEAGRNALNKTIGY
-304 TGSLI
+304 TLAAAYSIGGAMEA
-309 SGFKSLGSAIVS
+309 GFKSIYKGFDEAFGELSDKMKEI
-321 AGSAAYEAGKAAYSG
+321 AGKDYIAAVDDIIDSVASAASAKFEEWSNSLNKIDKKTKKVIEAWKELQSQIGQDIASAKLDQNLIGVDTYTSE
-336 FTQWL
+336 
-341 KGLNPVTL
+341 
-349 KITALVLA
+349 
-357 VTAVYVAFKTFK
+357 YMKTR
-369 DEITAFFQSDLGQLI
+369 ADLMNQ
-384 TDVIN
+384 
-389 NMIGSFVGAFE
+389 
-400 AIADG
+400 
-405 ATWLWEKI
+405 ATNAGIPLTPEKI
-413 KATWNG
+413 ASI
-419 TDGPADGLMER
+419 D
-430 MNNTFQ
+430 Q
-436 AATER
+436 AADSLART
-441 DYVESIAKAAGEAG
+441 KA
-455 KVVDDLASSGLEA
+455 
-468 VGNLFNKGAEA
+468 
-479 ARNFANSLGETDKA
+479 ET
-493 AKKAKE
+493 
-499 AWANMRREMEQTI
+499 
-512 AGMELE
+512 
-518 GKMIGL
+518 
-524 GTYDTTRLQTRFD
+524 
-537 LTNRAIEAGITL
+537 
-549 TPDKIQVIEDIADK
+549 
-563 TGKYAEENEK
+563 EK

-587 FFSDMREGLRDGQ
+587 FFSDMREGLREGQ

-629 FDALGGMGTKGGE
+629 FDALGGMGTKGGK

-652 SIGGFFGGGTSAST
+652 SIGGFFGGSTSAST

>member
-1 MATDIAKIGFAVE
+1 MATDIARIGFGVE
-14 TSQLEKGISALS
+14 TSQLEKGISTLS

-35 NSNAQAIGTA
+35 NSNARAIGTA

-64 ASLVSATKTATVE
+64 ASLVSSTKTATVE
-77 EVAAAKEASDFANS
+77 EIAAAKEASNFANS

-101 LTTSTQKTTR
+101 LTVSTQKTTR
-111 SLQNMYSAMLKAA
+111 NLQNMYSAMLKLS

-130 DRINRVTGVTGLDNR
+130 QRINRITGVSGLTNKSAEYSAEFFKR
-145 SAKISAYDM
+145 ST
-154 KRGSTKEEW
+154 TKEEW
-163 EAAIGGTPRDMMP
+163 NAMTGTLARDQMP

-194 AAMGMNPMLVALQQG
+194 AAMGMNPLLIALQQG
-209 TQLAAV
+209 TQLSAV
-215 LNSMEQPVKGLADAF
+215 LNSMEKPIQGLADAF
-230 RQIINP
+230 KQIINP
-236 VSMVSIGLTALAV
+236 TSLWTIALTVLAV
-249 ALIQLVDWTS
+249 VGLQMVDWIG
-259 VAQTGLN
+259 VAQSSLNGLASAMDFVASHSDSFGAVLTGLVGVIGVIKFESIK
-266 TLADGMDFAADA
+266 T
-278 FNFLAENADVL
+278 
-289 LVGLSSLSAG
+289 GLSSVISVASKVFTTFTSWSKLVKV
-299 FAIFN
+299 FN
-304 TGSLI
+304 NI
-309 SGFKSLGSAIVS
+309 KKSIV
-321 AGSAAYEAGKAAYSG
+321 E
-336 FTQWL
+336 L
-341 KGLNPVTL
+341 KVVTWALANPV
-349 KITALVLA
+349 KA
-357 VTAVYVAFKTFK
+357 VTAVILAGVTAWAAFSEAGRNALNKTIGYTLAAAYSIGGAMEAGFK
-369 DEITAFFQSDLGQLI
+369 SIYKGFDEAFGELSDKMKEIAGKDYI
-384 TDVIN
+384 AAVDDI
-389 NMIGSFVGAFE
+389 IGSVASAASAKFE
-400 AIADG
+400 EWSNSLNKIDKKTKKIIEAWKKLQSQIGQDIASAKLDQNLIG
-405 ATWLWEKI
+405 VDTYTSEYMKTRADLMNQATNAGIPLTPEKI
-413 KATWNG
+413 ASI
-419 TDGPADGLMER
+419 D
-430 MNNTFQ
+430 Q
-436 AATER
+436 AADSLART
-441 DYVESIAKAAGEAG
+441 KA
-455 KVVDDLASSGLEA
+455 
-468 VGNLFNKGAEA
+468 
-479 ARNFANSLGETDKA
+479 ET
-493 AKKAKE
+493 
-499 AWANMRREMEQTI
+499 
-512 AGMELE
+512 
-518 GKMIGL
+518 
-524 GTYDTTRLQTRFD
+524 
-537 LTNRAIEAGITL
+537 
-549 TPDKIQVIEDIADK
+549 
-563 TGKYAEENEK
+563 EK

-587 FFSDMREGLRDGQ
+587 FFSDMREGLREGQ

-629 FDALGGMGTKGGE
+629 FDALGGMGTKGGK

-652 SIGGFFGGGTSAST
+652 SIGGFFGGSTSAST

>member
-1 MATDIAKIGFAVE
+1 MATDIARIGFGVE
-14 TSQLEKGISALS
+14 TSQLEKGISTLS

-35 NSNAQAIGTA
+35 NSNARAIGTA

-64 ASLVSATKTATVE
+64 ASLVSSTKTATVE
-77 EVAAAKEASDFANS
+77 EIAAAKEASNFANS

-101 LTTSTQKTTR
+101 LTVSTQKTTR
-111 SLQNMYSAMLKAA
+111 NLQNMYSAMLKLS

-130 DRINRVTGVTGLDNR
+130 QRINRITGVSGLTNKSAEYSAEFFKR
-145 SAKISAYDM
+145 ST
-154 KRGSTKEEW
+154 TKEEW
-163 EAAIGGTPRDMMP
+163 NAMTGTLARDQMP
-176 NRFNTANIAAQ
+176 DRFNTANIAAQ

-194 AAMGMNPMLVALQQG
+194 AAMGMNPLLIALQQG
-209 TQLAAV
+209 TQLSAV
-215 LNSMEQPVKGLADAF
+215 LSSMKKPIQGLADAF
-230 RQIINP
+230 KQIINP
-236 VSMVSIGLTALAV
+236 TSLWTIALTALAV
-249 ALIQLVDWTS
+249 VGLQMVDWIG
-259 VAQTGLN
+259 VAQSSLNGLASAMDFVASHSDSFGAVLTGLVGVIGVIKFESIK
-266 TLADGMDFAADA
+266 T
-278 FNFLAENADVL
+278 
-289 LVGLSSLSAG
+289 GLSSVISVASKVFTTFTSWSKLVKV
-299 FAIFN
+299 FN
-304 TGSLI
+304 NI
-309 SGFKSLGSAIVS
+309 KKSIV
-321 AGSAAYEAGKAAYSG
+321 E
-336 FTQWL
+336 L
-341 KGLNPVTL
+341 KVVTWALANPV
-349 KITALVLA
+349 KA
-357 VTAVYVAFKTFK
+357 VTAVILAGVTAWAAFSEAGRNALNKTIGYTLAAAYSIGGAMEAGFK
-369 DEITAFFQSDLGQLI
+369 SIYKGFDEAFGELSDKMKEIAGKDYI
-384 TDVIN
+384 AAVDDI
-389 NMIGSFVGAFE
+389 IGSVASAASAKFE
-400 AIADG
+400 EWSNSLNKIDKKTKKVIEAWKELQSQIGQDIASAKLDQNLIG
-405 ATWLWEKI
+405 VDTYTSEYMKTRADLMNQATNAGIPLTPEKI
-413 KATWNG
+413 ASI
-419 TDGPADGLMER
+419 D
-430 MNNTFQ
+430 Q
-436 AATER
+436 AADSLART
-441 DYVESIAKAAGEAG
+441 KA
-455 KVVDDLASSGLEA
+455 
-468 VGNLFNKGAEA
+468 
-479 ARNFANSLGETDKA
+479 ET
-493 AKKAKE
+493 
-499 AWANMRREMEQTI
+499 
-512 AGMELE
+512 
-518 GKMIGL
+518 
-524 GTYDTTRLQTRFD
+524 
-537 LTNRAIEAGITL
+537 
-549 TPDKIQVIEDIADK
+549 
-563 TGKYAEENEK
+563 EK

-587 FFSDMREGLRDGQ
+587 FFSDMREGLREGQ

-629 FDALGGMGTKGGE
+629 FDALGGMGTKGGK

-652 SIGGFFGGGTSAST
+652 SIGGFFGGSTSAST

>member
-1 MATDIAKIGFAVE
+1 MATDIARIGFGVE
-14 TSQLEKGISALS
+14 TSQLEKGISTLS

-35 NSNAQAIGTA
+35 NSNARAIGTA

-64 ASLVSATKTATVE
+64 ASLVSSTKTATVE
-77 EVAAAKEASDFANS
+77 EIAAAKEASNFANS

-101 LTTSTQKTTR
+101 LTVSTQKTTR
-111 SLQNMYSAMLKAA
+111 NLQNMYSAMLKLS

-130 DRINRVTGVTGLDNR
+130 QRINRITGVSGLTNKSAEYSAEFFKR
-145 SAKISAYDM
+145 ST
-154 KRGSTKEEW
+154 TKEEW
-163 EAAIGGTPRDMMP
+163 NAMTGTLARDQMP

-194 AAMGMNPMLVALQQG
+194 AAMGMNPLLIALQQG
-209 TQLAAV
+209 TQLSAV
-215 LNSMEQPVKGLADAF
+215 LNSMKKPIQGLADAF
-230 RQIINP
+230 KQIINP
-236 VSMVSIGLTALAV
+236 TSLWTIALTALAV
-249 ALIQLVDWTS
+249 VGLQMVDWIG
-259 VAQTGLN
+259 VAQSSLNGLASAMDFVASHSDSFGAVLTGLVGVIGVIKFESIK
-266 TLADGMDFAADA
+266 T
-278 FNFLAENADVL
+278 
-289 LVGLSSLSAG
+289 GLSSVISVASKVFTTFTSWSKLVKV
-299 FAIFN
+299 FN
-304 TGSLI
+304 NI
-309 SGFKSLGSAIVS
+309 KKSIV
-321 AGSAAYEAGKAAYSG
+321 E
-336 FTQWL
+336 L
-341 KGLNPVTL
+341 KVVTWALANPV
-349 KITALVLA
+349 KA
-357 VTAVYVAFKTFK
+357 VTAVILAGVTAWAAFSEAGRNALNKTIGYTLAAAYSIGGAMEAGFK
-369 DEITAFFQSDLGQLI
+369 SIYKGFDEAFGELSDKMKEIAGKDYI
-384 TDVIN
+384 AAVDDI
-389 NMIGSFVGAFE
+389 IGSVASAASAKFE
-400 AIADG
+400 EWSNSLNKIDKKTKKIIEAWKKLQSQIGQDIASAKLDQNLIG
-405 ATWLWEKI
+405 VDTYTSEYMKTRADLMNQATNAGIPLTPEKI
-413 KATWNG
+413 ASI
-419 TDGPADGLMER
+419 D
-430 MNNTFQ
+430 Q
-436 AATER
+436 AADSLART
-441 DYVESIAKAAGEAG
+441 KA
-455 KVVDDLASSGLEA
+455 
-468 VGNLFNKGAEA
+468 
-479 ARNFANSLGETDKA
+479 ET
-493 AKKAKE
+493 
-499 AWANMRREMEQTI
+499 
-512 AGMELE
+512 
-518 GKMIGL
+518 
-524 GTYDTTRLQTRFD
+524 
-537 LTNRAIEAGITL
+537 
-549 TPDKIQVIEDIADK
+549 
-563 TGKYAEENEK
+563 EK

-587 FFSDMREGLRDGQ
+587 FFSDMREGLREGQ

-629 FDALGGMGTKGGE
+629 FDALGGMGTKGGK

-652 SIGGFFGGGTSAST
+652 SIGGFFGGSTSAST

>member
-1 MATDIAKIGFAVE
+1 MATDIARIGFGVE
-14 TSQLEKGISALS
+14 TSQLEKGISTLS

-35 NSNAQAIGTA
+35 NSNARAIGTA

-64 ASLVSATKTATVE
+64 ASLVSSTKTATVE
-77 EVAAAKEASDFANS
+77 EIAAAKEASNFANS

-101 LTTSTQKTTR
+101 LTVSTQKTTR
-111 SLQNMYSAMLKAA
+111 NLQNMYSAMLKLS

-130 DRINRVTGVTGLDNR
+130 QRINRITGVSGLTNKSAEYSAEFFKR
-145 SAKISAYDM
+145 ST
-154 KRGSTKEEW
+154 TKEEW
-163 EAAIGGTPRDMMP
+163 NAMTGTLARDQMP

-194 AAMGMNPMLVALQQG
+194 AAMGMNPLLIALQQG
-209 TQLAAV
+209 TQLSAV
-215 LNSMEQPVKGLADAF
+215 LNSMEKPIQGLADAF
-230 RQIINP
+230 KQIINP
-236 VSMVSIGLTALAV
+236 TSLWTIALTALAV
-249 ALIQLVDWTS
+249 VGLQMVDWIG
-259 VAQTGLN
+259 VAQSSLNGLASAMDFVASHSDSFGTVLTGLVGVIGVIKFESIK
-266 TLADGMDFAADA
+266 T
-278 FNFLAENADVL
+278 
-289 LVGLSSLSAG
+289 GLSSVISVASKVFTTFTSWSKLVEV
-299 FAIFN
+299 FN
-304 TGSLI
+304 NI
-309 SGFKSLGSAIVS
+309 KKSIV
-321 AGSAAYEAGKAAYSG
+321 E
-336 FTQWL
+336 L
-341 KGLNPVTL
+341 KVVTWALANPV
-349 KITALVLA
+349 KA
-357 VTAVYVAFKTFK
+357 VTAVILAGVTAWAAFSEAGRNALNKTIGYTLAAAYSIGGAMEAGFK
-369 DEITAFFQSDLGQLI
+369 SIYKGFDEAFGELSDKMKEIAGKDYI
-384 TDVIN
+384 AAVDDI
-389 NMIGSFVGAFE
+389 IGSVASAASAKFE
-400 AIADG
+400 EWSNSLNKIDEKTKKIIEAWKELQSQIGQDIASAKLDQNLIG
-405 ATWLWEKI
+405 VDTYTSEYMKTRADLMNQATNAGIPLTPEKI
-413 KATWNG
+413 ASI
-419 TDGPADGLMER
+419 D
-430 MNNTFQ
+430 Q
-436 AATER
+436 AADSLART
-441 DYVESIAKAAGEAG
+441 KA
-455 KVVDDLASSGLEA
+455 
-468 VGNLFNKGAEA
+468 
-479 ARNFANSLGETDKA
+479 ET
-493 AKKAKE
+493 
-499 AWANMRREMEQTI
+499 
-512 AGMELE
+512 
-518 GKMIGL
+518 
-524 GTYDTTRLQTRFD
+524 
-537 LTNRAIEAGITL
+537 
-549 TPDKIQVIEDIADK
+549 
-563 TGKYAEENEK
+563 EK

-587 FFSDMREGLRDGQ
+587 FFSDMREGLREGQ

-629 FDALGGMGTKGGE
+629 FDALGGMGTKGGK

-652 SIGGFFGGGTSAST
+652 SIGGFFGDSTSAST

>member
-14 TSQLEKGISALS
+14 TSQLEKGISTLS

-77 EVAAAKEASDFANS
+77 EIAAAKEASNFANS

-176 NRFNTANIAAQ
+176 NRFNTANITAQ

-266 TLADGMDFAADA
+266 ALASGMDFVANNSGGFVSA
-278 FNFLAENADVL
+278 LI
-289 LVGLSSLSAG
+289 GLSTIFGVIKFESIKTGLMSVYSVGSKVFTMFTSWSKLVEVFNKIKKSIVELKVVTWALESPIKAVTVVILAG
-299 FAIFN
+299 VTAWAAFSEAGRNALNKVIGY
-304 TGSLI
+304 TLAASYSIGGAMEA
-309 SGFKSLGSAIVS
+309 GFKSIYKGFDKAFGELSTKMKEI
-321 AGSAAYEAGKAAYSG
+321 AGKDY
-336 FTQWL
+336 
-341 KGLNPVTL
+341 
-349 KITALVLA
+349 
-357 VTAVYVAFKTFK
+357 
-369 DEITAFFQSDLGQLI
+369 
-384 TDVIN
+384 
-389 NMIGSFVGAFE
+389 
-400 AIADG
+400 IAS
-405 ATWLWEKI
+405 
-413 KATWNG
+413 
-419 TDGPADGLMER
+419 
-430 MNNTFQ
+430 
-436 AATER
+436 
-441 DYVESIAKAAGEAG
+441 VEDT
-455 KVVDDLASSGLEA
+455 VVSLASSASNKFREWSNGLNDGDKKTKKLRESWQKLQ
-468 VGNLFNKGAEA
+468 NQ
-479 ARNFANSLGETDKA
+479 ANQD
-493 AKKAKE
+493 
-499 AWANMRREMEQTI
+499 I
-512 AGMELE
+512 AGLRLDRNL
-518 GKMIGL
+518 IGMD
-524 GTYDTTRLQTRFD
+524 TYTSEYERTKFN
-537 LTNRAIEAGITL
+537 LTNQAINEGITL
-549 TPDKIQVIEDIADK
+549 TPEKIACIEEAADK
-563 TGKYAEENEK
+563 TARLKAENEK
-573 LTDSFNFAKDATNS
+573 LIDVYNTSKSITNS
-587 FFSDMREGLRDGQ
+587 FFQDLRRG
-600 SLWESFGNAVTNVLD
+600 LWEGVSAWEAFGKAALNVLD
-615 KILDKI
+615 NILSKMVDV
-621 MNIGVDYL
+621 GVDYL
-629 FDALGGMGTKGGE
+629 FNSLGASGWFGFENMSGQSSGWNPA
-642 TSFSWGNIAS
+642 TSPPVAK
-652 SIGGFFGGGTSAST
+652 
-666 PAPAAKG
+666 PPMAAKG

-681 SSPTLFKFANGGQFG
+681 NSPTLFKFANGGQFG

-708 LRRGSDGSLGVDAE
+708 LRRGPDGSLGVDAE
-722 GIGGNNVVVNVI
+722 GIGGGNVVVNVI
-734 NNSNAQA
+734 NNSNARA
-741 SVNQRETR
+741 TVNQRETR

-771 YSNNA
+771 YSNAA
-776 LNAYSN
+776 LNAYNN

>member
-1 MATDIAKIGFAVE
+1 MATDIARIGFGVE
-14 TSQLEKGISALS
+14 TSQLEKGISTLS

-35 NSNAQAIGTA
+35 NSNARAIGTA

-64 ASLVSATKTATVE
+64 ASLVSSTKTATVE
-77 EVAAAKEASDFANS
+77 EIAAAKEASNFANS

-101 LTTSTQKTTR
+101 LTVSTQKTTR
-111 SLQNMYSAMLKAA
+111 NLQNMYSAMLKLS

-130 DRINRVTGVTGLDNR
+130 ERINRITGVSGLSNKSAEYSAEFFKR
-145 SAKISAYDM
+145 ST
-154 KRGSTKEEW
+154 TKEEW
-163 EAAIGGTPRDMMP
+163 NAMTGSLARDQMP

-194 AAMGMNPMLVALQQG
+194 AAMGMNPLLIALQQG
-209 TQLAAV
+209 TQLSAV
-215 LNSMEQPVKGLADAF
+215 LNSMEKPIQGLADAF
-230 RQIINP
+230 KQIINP
-236 VSMVSIGLTALAV
+236 TSLWTIALTALAV
-249 ALIQLVDWTS
+249 VGLQMVDWIG
-259 VAQTGLN
+259 VAQSSLNGLASAMDFVASHSDSFGAVLTGLVGVIGVIKFESIK
-266 TLADGMDFAADA
+266 T
-278 FNFLAENADVL
+278 
-289 LVGLSSLSAG
+289 GLSSVISVASKVFTTFTSWSKLVKV
-299 FAIFN
+299 FN
-304 TGSLI
+304 NI
-309 SGFKSLGSAIVS
+309 KKSIV
-321 AGSAAYEAGKAAYSG
+321 E
-336 FTQWL
+336 L
-341 KGLNPVTL
+341 KVVTWALANPV
-349 KITALVLA
+349 KA
-357 VTAVYVAFKTFK
+357 VTAVILAGVTAWAAFSEAGRNALNKTIGYTLAAAYSIGGAMEAGFK
-369 DEITAFFQSDLGQLI
+369 SIYKGFDEAFGELSDKMKEIAGKDYI
-384 TDVIN
+384 AAVDDI
-389 NMIGSFVGAFE
+389 IGSVASAASAKFE
-400 AIADG
+400 EWSNSLNKIDKKTKKIIEAWKELQSQIGQDIASAKLDQNLIG
-405 ATWLWEKI
+405 VDTYTSEYMKTRADLMNQATNAGIPLTPEKI
-413 KATWNG
+413 ASI
-419 TDGPADGLMER
+419 D
-430 MNNTFQ
+430 Q
-436 AATER
+436 AADSLART
-441 DYVESIAKAAGEAG
+441 KA
-455 KVVDDLASSGLEA
+455 
-468 VGNLFNKGAEA
+468 
-479 ARNFANSLGETDKA
+479 ET
-493 AKKAKE
+493 
-499 AWANMRREMEQTI
+499 
-512 AGMELE
+512 
-518 GKMIGL
+518 
-524 GTYDTTRLQTRFD
+524 
-537 LTNRAIEAGITL
+537 
-549 TPDKIQVIEDIADK
+549 
-563 TGKYAEENEK
+563 EK

-587 FFSDMREGLRDGQ
+587 FFSDMREGLGEGQ

-629 FDALGGMGTKGGE
+629 FDALGGMGTKGGK

-652 SIGGFFGGGTSAST
+652 SIGGFFGGSTSAST

>member
-1 MATDIAKIGFAVE
+1 MATDIARIGFGVE
-14 TSQLEKGISALS
+14 TSQLEKGISTLS

-35 NSNAQAIGTA
+35 NSNARAIGTA

-64 ASLVSATKTATVE
+64 ASLVSSTKTATVE
-77 EVAAAKEASDFANS
+77 EIAAAKEASNFANS

-101 LTTSTQKTTR
+101 LTVSTQKTTR
-111 SLQNMYSAMLKAA
+111 NLQNMYSAMLKLS

-130 DRINRVTGVTGLDNR
+130 QRINRITGVSGLTNKSAEYSAEFFKR
-145 SAKISAYDM
+145 ST
-154 KRGSTKEEW
+154 TKEEW
-163 EAAIGGTPRDMMP
+163 NAMTGTLARDQMP

-194 AAMGMNPMLVALQQG
+194 AAMGMNPLLIALQQG
-209 TQLAAV
+209 TQLSAV
-215 LNSMEQPVKGLADAF
+215 LNSMEKPIQGLADAF
-230 RQIINP
+230 KQIINP
-236 VSMVSIGLTALAV
+236 TSLWTIALTALAV
-249 ALIQLVDWTS
+249 VGLQMVDWIG
-259 VAQTGLN
+259 VAQSSLNGLASAMDFVASHSDSFGAVLTGLVGVIGVIKFESIK
-266 TLADGMDFAADA
+266 T
-278 FNFLAENADVL
+278 
-289 LVGLSSLSAG
+289 GLSSVISVASKVFTTFTSWSKLVKV
-299 FAIFN
+299 FN
-304 TGSLI
+304 NI
-309 SGFKSLGSAIVS
+309 KKSIV
-321 AGSAAYEAGKAAYSG
+321 E
-336 FTQWL
+336 L
-341 KGLNPVTL
+341 KVVTWALANPV
-349 KITALVLA
+349 KA
-357 VTAVYVAFKTFK
+357 VTAVILAGVTAWAAFSEAGRIALNRTIGYTLAAAYSIGGAMEAGFK
-369 DEITAFFQSDLGQLI
+369 SIYKGFDEAFGELSDKMKEIAGKDYI
-384 TDVIN
+384 AAVDDI
-389 NMIGSFVGAFE
+389 IGSVVSAASAKFE
-400 AIADG
+400 EWSNSLNKIDKKTKKVIEAWKKLQSQIGQDIASAKLDQNLIG
-405 ATWLWEKI
+405 VDTYTSEYMKTRADLMNQATNAGIPLTPEKI
-413 KATWNG
+413 ASI
-419 TDGPADGLMER
+419 D
-430 MNNTFQ
+430 Q
-436 AATER
+436 AADSLART
-441 DYVESIAKAAGEAG
+441 KA
-455 KVVDDLASSGLEA
+455 
-468 VGNLFNKGAEA
+468 
-479 ARNFANSLGETDKA
+479 ET
-493 AKKAKE
+493 
-499 AWANMRREMEQTI
+499 
-512 AGMELE
+512 
-518 GKMIGL
+518 
-524 GTYDTTRLQTRFD
+524 
-537 LTNRAIEAGITL
+537 
-549 TPDKIQVIEDIADK
+549 
-563 TGKYAEENEK
+563 EK

-587 FFSDMREGLRDGQ
+587 FFSDMREGLREGQ

-629 FDALGGMGTKGGE
+629 FDALGGMGTKGGK

-652 SIGGFFGGGTSAST
+652 SIGGFFGGSTSAST

>member
-1 MATDIAKIGFAVE
+1 MATDIARIGFGVE
-14 TSQLEKGISALS
+14 TSQLEKGISTLS

-35 NSNAQAIGTA
+35 NSNARAIGTA

-64 ASLVSATKTATVE
+64 ASLVSSTKTATVE
-77 EVAAAKEASDFANS
+77 EIAAAKEASNFANS

-101 LTTSTQKTTR
+101 LTVSTQKTTR
-111 SLQNMYSAMLKAA
+111 NLQNMYSAMLKLS

-130 DRINRVTGVTGLDNR
+130 QRINRITGVSGLTNKSAEYSAEFFKR
-145 SAKISAYDM
+145 ST
-154 KRGSTKEEW
+154 TKEEW
-163 EAAIGGTPRDMMP
+163 NAMTGTLARDQMP

-194 AAMGMNPMLVALQQG
+194 AAMGMNPLLIALQQG
-209 TQLAAV
+209 TQLSAV
-215 LNSMEQPVKGLADAF
+215 LNSMEKPIQGLADAF
-230 RQIINP
+230 KQIINP
-236 VSMVSIGLTALAV
+236 TSLWTIALTALAV
-249 ALIQLVDWTS
+249 VGLQMVDWIG
-259 VAQTGLN
+259 VAQSSLNGLASAMDFVASHSDSFGAVLTGLVGVIGVIKFESIK
-266 TLADGMDFAADA
+266 T
-278 FNFLAENADVL
+278 
-289 LVGLSSLSAG
+289 GLSSVISVASKVFTTFTSWSKLVKV
-299 FAIFN
+299 FN
-304 TGSLI
+304 NI
-309 SGFKSLGSAIVS
+309 KKSIV
-321 AGSAAYEAGKAAYSG
+321 E
-336 FTQWL
+336 L
-341 KGLNPVTL
+341 KVVTWALANPV
-349 KITALVLA
+349 KA
-357 VTAVYVAFKTFK
+357 VTAVILAGVTAWAAFSEAGRNALNKTIGYTLAAAYSIGGAMEAGFK
-369 DEITAFFQSDLGQLI
+369 SIYKGFDEAFGELSDKMKEIAGKDYI
-384 TDVIN
+384 AAVDDI
-389 NMIGSFVGAFE
+389 IGSVASAASAKFE
-400 AIADG
+400 EWSNSLNKIDKK
-405 ATWLWEKI
+405 TEKI
-413 KATWNG
+413 IEAWKKLQSQIGQDIASAKLDQNLIGVDTYTSEYMKTRADLMNQATNAG
-419 TDGPADGLMER
+419 IPLTPEKIASID
-430 MNNTFQ
+430 Q
-436 AATER
+436 AADSLART
-441 DYVESIAKAAGEAG
+441 KA
-455 KVVDDLASSGLEA
+455 
-468 VGNLFNKGAEA
+468 
-479 ARNFANSLGETDKA
+479 ET
-493 AKKAKE
+493 
-499 AWANMRREMEQTI
+499 
-512 AGMELE
+512 
-518 GKMIGL
+518 
-524 GTYDTTRLQTRFD
+524 
-537 LTNRAIEAGITL
+537 
-549 TPDKIQVIEDIADK
+549 
-563 TGKYAEENEK
+563 EK

-587 FFSDMREGLRDGQ
+587 FFSDMREGLREGQ

-629 FDALGGMGTKGGE
+629 FDALGGMGTKGGK

-652 SIGGFFGGGTSAST
+652 SIGGFFGGSTSAST

>member
-1 MATDIAKIGFAVE
+1 MATDIARIGFGVE
-14 TSQLEKGISALS
+14 TSQLEKGISTLS

-35 NSNAQAIGTA
+35 NSNARAIGTA

-64 ASLVSATKTATVE
+64 ASLVSSTKTATVE
-77 EVAAAKEASDFANS
+77 EIAAAKEASNFANS

-101 LTTSTQKTTR
+101 LTVSTQKTTR
-111 SLQNMYSAMLKAA
+111 NLQNMYSAMLKLS

-130 DRINRVTGVTGLDNR
+130 QRINRITGVSGLTNKSAEYSAEFFKR
-145 SAKISAYDM
+145 ST
-154 KRGSTKEEW
+154 TKEEW
-163 EAAIGGTPRDMMP
+163 NAMTGTLARDQMP

-194 AAMGMNPMLVALQQG
+194 AAMGMNPLLIALQQG
-209 TQLAAV
+209 TQLSAV
-215 LNSMEQPVKGLADAF
+215 LNSMKKPIQGLADAF
-230 RQIINP
+230 KQLINP
-236 VSMVSIGLTALAV
+236 TSLWTIALTALAV
-249 ALIQLVDWTS
+249 VGLQMVDWIG
-259 VAQTGLN
+259 VAQSSLNGLASAMDFVASHSDSFGAVLTGLVGVIGVIKFESIK
-266 TLADGMDFAADA
+266 T
-278 FNFLAENADVL
+278 
-289 LVGLSSLSAG
+289 GLSSVISVASKVFTTFTSWSKLVEV
-299 FAIFN
+299 FN
-304 TGSLI
+304 NI
-309 SGFKSLGSAIVS
+309 KKSIV
-321 AGSAAYEAGKAAYSG
+321 E
-336 FTQWL
+336 L
-341 KGLNPVTL
+341 KVVTWALANPV
-349 KITALVLA
+349 KA
-357 VTAVYVAFKTFK
+357 VTAVILAGVTAWAAFSEAGRNALNKTIGYTLAAAYSIGGAMEAGFK
-369 DEITAFFQSDLGQLI
+369 SIYKGFDEAFGELSDKMKEIAGKDYI
-384 TDVIN
+384 AAVDDI
-389 NMIGSFVGAFE
+389 IGSVASAASAKFE
-400 AIADG
+400 EWSNSLNKIDKKTKKIIEAWKKLQSQIGQDIASAKLDQNLIG
-405 ATWLWEKI
+405 VDTYTSEYMKTRADLMNQATNAGIPLTPEKI
-413 KATWNG
+413 ASI
-419 TDGPADGLMER
+419 D
-430 MNNTFQ
+430 Q
-436 AATER
+436 AADSLART
-441 DYVESIAKAAGEAG
+441 KA
-455 KVVDDLASSGLEA
+455 
-468 VGNLFNKGAEA
+468 
-479 ARNFANSLGETDKA
+479 ET
-493 AKKAKE
+493 
-499 AWANMRREMEQTI
+499 
-512 AGMELE
+512 
-518 GKMIGL
+518 
-524 GTYDTTRLQTRFD
+524 
-537 LTNRAIEAGITL
+537 
-549 TPDKIQVIEDIADK
+549 
-563 TGKYAEENEK
+563 EK

-587 FFSDMREGLRDGQ
+587 FFSDMREGLREGQ

-629 FDALGGMGTKGGE
+629 FDALGGMGTKGGK

-652 SIGGFFGGGTSAST
+652 SIGGFFGGSTSAST

>member
-14 TSQLEKGISALS
+14 TSQLEKGISTLS

-77 EVAAAKEASDFANS
+77 EIAAAKEASNFANS

-130 DRINRVTGVTGLDNR
+130 DRINRVTGVTGLDNKSAEYSAEFFKR
-145 SAKISAYDM
+145 ST
-154 KRGSTKEEW
+154 TKEEW
-163 EAAIGGTPRDMMP
+163 NAMTGTLARDQMP

-194 AAMGMNPMLVALQQG
+194 AAMGMNPLLIALQQG
-209 TQLAAV
+209 TQLSAV
-215 LNSMEQPVKGLADAF
+215 LNSMEKPIQGLADAF
-230 RQIINP
+230 KQIINP
-236 VSMVSIGLTALAV
+236 TSLWTIALTALAV
-249 ALIQLVDWTS
+249 VGLQMVDWIG
-259 VAQTGLN
+259 VAQSSLNGLASAMDFVASHSDSFGAVLTGLVGVIGVIKFESIK
-266 TLADGMDFAADA
+266 T
-278 FNFLAENADVL
+278 
-289 LVGLSSLSAG
+289 GLSSVISVASKVFTMFTSWSKLVEVFNKIKKSIVELKVVTWALESPIKAVTVVILAG
-299 FAIFN
+299 VTAWAAFSEAGRNALNKVIGY
-304 TGSLI
+304 TLAAAYSIGGAMEA
-309 SGFKSLGSAIVS
+309 GFKSIYKGFDKAFGELSTKMKEI
-321 AGSAAYEAGKAAYSG
+321 AGKDY
-336 FTQWL
+336 
-341 KGLNPVTL
+341 
-349 KITALVLA
+349 
-357 VTAVYVAFKTFK
+357 
-369 DEITAFFQSDLGQLI
+369 
-384 TDVIN
+384 
-389 NMIGSFVGAFE
+389 
-400 AIADG
+400 IAS
-405 ATWLWEKI
+405 
-413 KATWNG
+413 
-419 TDGPADGLMER
+419 
-430 MNNTFQ
+430 
-436 AATER
+436 
-441 DYVESIAKAAGEAG
+441 VEDT
-455 KVVDDLASSGLEA
+455 VVSLASSASNKFREWSNGLNDVDEKTKKLRESWQKLQSQIGQDIA
-468 VGNLFNKGAEA
+468 SAKLDQNLIGVDTYTSEYERTKFN
-479 ARNFANSLGETDKA
+479 
-493 AKKAKE
+493 
-499 AWANMRREMEQTI
+499 
-512 AGMELE
+512 
-518 GKMIGL
+518 
-524 GTYDTTRLQTRFD
+524 
-537 LTNRAIEAGITL
+537 LTNQATNAGIPL
-549 TPDKIQVIEDIADK
+549 TPEKIASIDQAADETARLK
-563 TGKYAEENEK
+563 AENEK

-587 FFSDMREGLRDGQ
+587 FFSDMREGLREGQ

-629 FDALGGMGTKGGE
+629 FDALGGMGTKGGK

-652 SIGGFFGGGTSAST
+652 SIGGFFGGSTSAST

-681 SSPTLFKFANGGQFG
+681 NSPTLFKFANGGQFG

>member
-1 MATDIAKIGFAVE
+1 MATDIARIGFGVE
-14 TSQLEKGISALS
+14 TSQLEKGISTLS

-35 NSNAQAIGTA
+35 NSNARAIGTA

-64 ASLVSATKTATVE
+64 ASLVSSTKTATVE
-77 EVAAAKEASDFANS
+77 EIAAAKEASNFANS

-101 LTTSTQKTTR
+101 LTVSTQKTTR
-111 SLQNMYSAMLKAA
+111 NLQNMYSAMLKLS

-130 DRINRVTGVTGLDNR
+130 QRINRITGVSGLTNKSAEYSAEFFKR
-145 SAKISAYDM
+145 ST
-154 KRGSTKEEW
+154 TKEEW
-163 EAAIGGTPRDMMP
+163 NAMTGTLARDQMP

-194 AAMGMNPMLVALQQG
+194 AAMGMNPLLIALQQG
-209 TQLAAV
+209 TQLSAV
-215 LNSMEQPVKGLADAF
+215 LNSMKKPIQGLADAF
-230 RQIINP
+230 KQIINP
-236 VSMVSIGLTALAV
+236 TSLWTIALTALAV
-249 ALIQLVDWTS
+249 VGLQMVDWIG
-259 VAQTGLN
+259 VAQSSLNGLASAMDFVASHSDSFGAVLTGLVGVIGVIKFESIK
-266 TLADGMDFAADA
+266 T
-278 FNFLAENADVL
+278 
-289 LVGLSSLSAG
+289 GLSSVISVASKVFTTFTSWSKLVEV
-299 FAIFN
+299 FN
-304 TGSLI
+304 NI
-309 SGFKSLGSAIVS
+309 KKSIV
-321 AGSAAYEAGKAAYSG
+321 E
-336 FTQWL
+336 L
-341 KGLNPVTL
+341 KVVTWALANPV
-349 KITALVLA
+349 KA
-357 VTAVYVAFKTFK
+357 VTAVILAGVTAWAAFSEAGRNALNKTIGYTLAAAYSIGGAMEAGFK
-369 DEITAFFQSDLGQLI
+369 SIYKGFDEAFGELSDKMKEIAGKDYI
-384 TDVIN
+384 AAVDDI
-389 NMIGSFVGAFE
+389 IGSVASAASAKFE
-400 AIADG
+400 EWSNSLNKIDKKTKKIIEAWKKLQSQIGQDIASAKLDQNLIG
-405 ATWLWEKI
+405 VDTYTSEYMKTRADLMNQATNAGIPLTPEKI
-413 KATWNG
+413 ASI
-419 TDGPADGLMER
+419 D
-430 MNNTFQ
+430 Q
-436 AATER
+436 AADSLART
-441 DYVESIAKAAGEAG
+441 KA
-455 KVVDDLASSGLEA
+455 
-468 VGNLFNKGAEA
+468 
-479 ARNFANSLGETDKA
+479 ET
-493 AKKAKE
+493 
-499 AWANMRREMEQTI
+499 
-512 AGMELE
+512 
-518 GKMIGL
+518 
-524 GTYDTTRLQTRFD
+524 
-537 LTNRAIEAGITL
+537 
-549 TPDKIQVIEDIADK
+549 
-563 TGKYAEENEK
+563 EK

-587 FFSDMREGLRDGQ
+587 FFSDMREGLREGQ

-629 FDALGGMGTKGGE
+629 FDALGGMGTKGGK

-652 SIGGFFGGGTSAST
+652 SIGGFFGGSTSAST

>member
-1 MATDIAKIGFAVE
+1 MATDIARIGFGVE
-14 TSQLEKGISALS
+14 TSQLEKGISTLS

-35 NSNAQAIGTA
+35 NSNARAIGTA

-64 ASLVSATKTATVE
+64 ASLVSSTKTATVE
-77 EVAAAKEASDFANS
+77 EIAAAKEASNFANS

-101 LTTSTQKTTR
+101 LTVSTQKTTR
-111 SLQNMYSAMLKAA
+111 NLQNMYSAMLKLS

-130 DRINRVTGVTGLDNR
+130 QRINRITGVSGLTNKSAEYSAEFFKR
-145 SAKISAYDM
+145 ST
-154 KRGSTKEEW
+154 TKEEW
-163 EAAIGGTPRDMMP
+163 NAMTGTLARDQMP

-194 AAMGMNPMLVALQQG
+194 AAMGMNPLLIALQQG
-209 TQLAAV
+209 TQLSAV
-215 LNSMEQPVKGLADAF
+215 LNSMEKPIQGLADAF
-230 RQIINP
+230 KQIINP
-236 VSMVSIGLTALAV
+236 TSLWTIALTALAV
-249 ALIQLVDWTS
+249 VGLQMVDWIG
-259 VAQTGLN
+259 VAQSSLNGLASAMDFVVSHSDSFGAVLTGLVGVIGVIKFESIK
-266 TLADGMDFAADA
+266 T
-278 FNFLAENADVL
+278 
-289 LVGLSSLSAG
+289 GLSSVISVASKVFTTFTSWSKLVKV
-299 FAIFN
+299 FN
-304 TGSLI
+304 NI
-309 SGFKSLGSAIVS
+309 KKSIV
-321 AGSAAYEAGKAAYSG
+321 E
-336 FTQWL
+336 L
-341 KGLNPVTL
+341 KVVTWALANPV
-349 KITALVLA
+349 KA
-357 VTAVYVAFKTFK
+357 VTAVILAGVTAWAMFSEAGRNALNKTIGYTLAAAYSIGGAMEAGFKSIYKGFDEAFGELSDKMKEIAGKDYIAAVDDIIDSVASAASAKFEEWSNSLNKIDEKTK
-369 DEITAFFQSDLGQLI
+369 KIIEAWKELQSQIGQDIASAKLDQNLIGVDTYTSEYMKTRADLMNQ
-384 TDVIN
+384 
-389 NMIGSFVGAFE
+389 
-400 AIADG
+400 
-405 ATWLWEKI
+405 ATNAGIPLTPEKI
-413 KATWNG
+413 ASI
-419 TDGPADGLMER
+419 D
-430 MNNTFQ
+430 Q
-436 AATER
+436 AADSLART
-441 DYVESIAKAAGEAG
+441 KA
-455 KVVDDLASSGLEA
+455 
-468 VGNLFNKGAEA
+468 
-479 ARNFANSLGETDKA
+479 ET
-493 AKKAKE
+493 
-499 AWANMRREMEQTI
+499 
-512 AGMELE
+512 
-518 GKMIGL
+518 
-524 GTYDTTRLQTRFD
+524 
-537 LTNRAIEAGITL
+537 
-549 TPDKIQVIEDIADK
+549 
-563 TGKYAEENEK
+563 EK

-587 FFSDMREGLRDGQ
+587 FFSDMREGLREGQ

-629 FDALGGMGTKGGE
+629 FDALGGMGTKGGK

-652 SIGGFFGGGTSAST
+652 SIGGFFGGSTSAST